1 SLWEQVGEKSKSSAL
16 RTAAI
21 KNADGISEGLLKLAE
36 QLEQYAADPTN
47 EPMLSLVLQIAKKCP
62 GACDVLDACK
72 SSDDTEAK
80 GKTEMI
86 SAGIEKVRRILE
98 SSYNGSTSFGDSLD
112 TFWVDELYLKQPDNA
127 TATLTVFFRNL
138 MIEGRQFDH
147 SLFLPT
153 GEIYSTVLGRKKQSH
168 LLDVSKVLLDFHLA
182 CPDLDSITLEQAC
195 NLQAKL
201 EKLNH
206 KIQQIPGD
214 VSDGVSKWATPF
226 QNAGQRFS
234 KLLVTK
240 ATSWIQDMIKES
252 GTNGAW
258 KYLLSC
264 PSLPS
269 SLKPFSAVIAQA
281 TFLDELKVP

>member
-1 SLWEQVGEKSKSSAL
+1 MAAQLWLKKASSTNPACLFLPRSLWEQGGEKSKSSAL

-138 MIEGRQFDH
+138 MIEGRW
-147 SLFLPT
+147 LF
-153 GEIYSTVLGRKKQSH
+153 IF
-168 LLDVSKVLLDFHLA
+168 LLTWGKF
-182 CPDLDSITLEQAC
+182 
-195 NLQAKL
+195 
-201 EKLNH
+201 
-206 KIQQIPGD
+206 G
-214 VSDGVSKWATPF
+214 
-226 QNAGQRFS
+226 
-234 KLLVTK
+234 
-240 ATSWIQDMIKES
+240 
-252 GTNGAW
+252 GTR
-258 KYLLSC
+258 YTC
-264 PSLPS
+264 VFYPRR
-269 SLKPFSAVIAQA
+269 I
-281 TFLDELKVP
+281 